1 MFIFSPAR
9 KKRLRT
15 NTGCFPAEWLNQ
27 TSREARRRKER
38 LERAQERKA
47 KNNSY
52 RMLPAPETATN
63 TPPTRHRATDR
74 KALLLPTAK
83 HRHSATDAP
92 QSARKGQQV

>member
-47 KNNSY
+47 KKITV
-52 RMLPAPETATN
+52 PGTAPPS
-63 TPPTRHRATDR
+63 PPQRHGC
-74 KALLLPTAK
+74 PTACTK
-83 HRHSATDAP
+83 MGNRYNSIHGKTGR
-92 QSARKGQQV
+92 

>member
-47 KNNSY
+47 KKNNSY
-52 RMLPAPETATN
+52 RNCYHLPATA
-63 TPPTRHRATDR
+63 PRMPHRA
-74 KALLLPTAK
+74 
-83 HRHSATDAP
+83 HE
-92 QSARKGQQV
+92 KGQQV

>member
-27 TSREARRRKER
+27 TSREARRWKER

-47 KNNSY
+47 KKQQ
-52 RMLPAPETATN
+52 LPELL
-63 TPPTRHRATDR
+63 PPT
-74 KALLLPTAK
+74 
-83 HRHSATDAP
+83 RHSATDAP
-92 QSARKGQQV
+92 QRARKWATGIILYMAKQGAEKRFYEPHRKE

>member
-1 MFIFSPAR
+1 MFVFSPER

-47 KNNSY
+47 K
-52 RMLPAPETATN
+52 
-63 TPPTRHRATDR
+63 
-74 KALLLPTAK
+74 K
-83 HRHSATDAP
+83 
-92 QSARKGQQV
+92 

>member
-47 KNNSY
+47 KKITVTG
-52 RMLPAPETATN
+52 TAT
-63 TPPTRHRATDR
+63 TYPPQRHGC
-74 KALLLPTAK
+74 PTERTK
-83 HRHSATDAP
+83 RGNRYNSIHGKTGR
-92 QSARKGQQV
+92 